1 MRVFLPMR
9 LLLCCAA
16 LLACQPQSQSMC
28 ASRPDVVDPCG
39 GADSGVGALPGA
51 PDPGAVP
58 SGTVGG
64 GGGTVDRL
72 WFATTGDTR
81 PAECDQTNAYP
92 KAAIAQIA
100 AAMKT
105 LRVQFTLDLG
115 DHMFVCNQSDAEA
128 RQQMGFYMNAIAQGP
143 STWWM
148 TMGNHECGSNAFPY
162 SCFVGGPPD
171 ANFSAYMA
179 ALGRPLPYYANDV
192 QTSRGLARF
201 VVIADDSWDATQAAW
216 LQDTL
221 TDADAR
227 ARYTIVA
234 RHHPVQGTRTGAP
247 EILNVLKQHQYAL
260 ILTAHN
266 HEYQHDAATWQG
278 RSAVVGLGGAGG
290 KWGFGTVLQGTDGT
304 LVFVQRDANGNPIGA
319 PWAVGP
325 Q

>member
-1 MRVFLPMR
+1 MRF
-9 LLLCCAA
+9 LLLCAA
-16 LLACQPQSQSMC
+16 FACHSDASRLC

-39 GADSGVGALPGA
+39 GSDAGVGALPGT

-58 SGTVGG
+58 TGVVSASGGMVE
-64 GGGTVDRL
+64 RL

-92 KAAIAQIA
+92 KAAIGRIA

-115 DHMFVCNQSDAEA
+115 DHMYVCNQSDAEA
-128 RQQMGFYMNAIAQGP
+128 RQQMGYYMEAVGLNGP
-143 STWWM
+143 PTWWM
-148 TMGNHECGSNAFPY
+148 TMGNHECGSAKYPY
-162 SCFVGGPPD
+162 SCFVEGPHD
-171 ANFSAYMA
+171 ANFAAYMA
-179 ALGRPLPYYANDV
+179 ALKRPLPYYANDV
-192 QTSRGLARF
+192 QTAIGLARF
-201 VVIADDSWDATQAAW
+201 VVIADDSWNPAQAAW
-216 LQDTL
+216 LQSTL
-221 TDADAR
+221 ADADAR
-227 ARYTIVA
+227 AKYTIVA

-247 EILNVLKQHQYAL
+247 EILSILRQHKYSL

-266 HEYQHDAATWQG
+266 HEYEHDTSTWQG

-290 KWGFGTVLQGTDGT
+290 KWGFGTVLQGTDGA

-319 PWAVGP
+319 PWRVAP

>member
-1 MRVFLPMR
+1 MLTR
-9 LLLCCAA
+9 LLLPCAA
-16 LLACQPQSQSMC
+16 LLACQPQTQAMC

-39 GADSGVGALPGA
+39 GVDSGVGALPGT

-58 SGTVGG
+58 SGTVGPSG
-64 GGGTVDRL
+64 GAVDRL

-100 AAMKT
+100 AAMKA

-115 DHMFVCNQSDAEA
+115 DHMYVCNQSDAEA
-128 RQQMGFYMNAIAQGP
+128 RQQMGFYMEAIAQGP
-143 STWWM
+143 SAWWM
-148 TMGNHECGSNAFPY
+148 TMGNHECGSSAYPY
-162 SCFVGGPPD
+162 ACFVGGPPD

-179 ALGRPLPYYANDV
+179 ALRRPLPYYANDV
-192 QTSRGLARF
+192 QTSAGLARF
-201 VVIADDSWDATQAAW
+201 VVIADDSWNATQAAW
-216 LQDTL
+216 LRDTL

-234 RHHPVQGTRTGAP
+234 RHHPVQGSRAGAP
-247 EILNVLKQHQYAL
+247 EILSILQQHKYAL

-266 HEYQHDAATWQG
+266 HEYQHDSSTWQG

-290 KWGFGTVLQGTDGT
+290 KWGFGTVLQASGGR

-319 PWAVGP
+319 PWTVGP

>member
-9 LLLCCAA
+9 LLPCCAA

-39 GADSGVGALPGA
+39 GADSGVGALPGT

-148 TMGNHECGSNAFPY
+148 TMGSAVCCAHRSRIGITHRHAASTASRRMKSVASPTITSSSRRSY
-162 SCFVGGPPD
+162 ASGDVPP
-171 ANFSAYMA
+171 
-179 ALGRPLPYYANDV
+179 
-192 QTSRGLARF
+192 
-201 VVIADDSWDATQAAW
+201 
-216 LQDTL
+216 
-221 TDADAR
+221 
-227 ARYTIVA
+227 
-234 RHHPVQGTRTGAP
+234 
-247 EILNVLKQHQYAL
+247 NVL
-260 ILTAHN
+260 
-266 HEYQHDAATWQG
+266 
-278 RSAVVGLGGAGG
+278 
-290 KWGFGTVLQGTDGT
+290 
-304 LVFVQRDANGNPIGA
+304 P
-319 PWAVGP
+319 
-325 Q
+325 